1 MVFKPE
7 QARNTLWVLFENDVK
22 KYGIQTSLPNASLS
36 CPFENDVKKYGIQTK
51 ILRI

>member
-22 KYGIQTSLPNASLS
+22 KYGIQTHDRQPDRQL
-36 CPFENDVKKYGIQTK
+36 
-51 ILRI
+51 